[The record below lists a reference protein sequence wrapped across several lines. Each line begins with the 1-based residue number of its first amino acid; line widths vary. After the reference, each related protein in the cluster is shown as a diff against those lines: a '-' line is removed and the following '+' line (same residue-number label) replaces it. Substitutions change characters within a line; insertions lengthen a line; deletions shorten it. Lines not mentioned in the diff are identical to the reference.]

1 MDIKVMSVATNGNE
15 TGVSAG
21 RVLRAGENFVLSHPQ
36 LSRRA
41 LGLLRCLTPCLRVG
55 DVAIVTRYADVVE
68 VLSRDPDFTIGLYS
82 PKMEAL
88 AGRFILGLPQGP
100 QYEHDVSV
108 LRLVVAQADMP
119 RIRTLVADI
128 VGEIFGRLSPYGELD
143 VVRDL
148 SDAVPARVTDRYL
161 GAPGPTEPQLI
172 EWGRTQFREL
182 FYNLRN
188 DPAITG
194 PAMASSAEM
203 RTHVDRL
210 IAAREAAPG
219 DAGAPPQDVLGRM
232 VKLKADGRFA
242 IDDTWIRTYIMGLII
257 GMLPLTSKATALA
270 VNVMLD
276 RQGLLAIAHEAAKGD
291 DDDLLWRCISEAM
304 RIAPQSPGQFRLS
317 DGVWRVGPSDNY
329 EIASGTRVF
338 AATQAAMFDRRA
350 FSRPARIRT
359 DRPASRYLHFGY
371 GLHSCFG
378 RFISYEA
385 QIPSMIK
392 GLLKQSNLRR
402 APGSEGRLAW
412 NGPFPDSLR
421 VTFDP
426 SP

>member
-1 MDIKVMSVATNGNE
+1 MSASTDGDNPGG
-15 TGVSAG
+15 GVR

-36 LSRRA
+36 VSRRA
-41 LGLLRCLTPCLRVG
+41 LGLLRSLVPVVRLG

-68 VLSRDPDFTIGLYS
+68 VLGRDPDFTIGLYS
-82 PKMEAL
+82 PKMEAI
-88 AGRFILGLPQGP
+88 AGRFILGLQQGP
-100 QYEHDVSV
+100 EYEHDVSV
-108 LRLVVAQADMP
+108 LRLVVPQDDMA
-119 RIRTLVADI
+119 RIRRFVANI
-128 VGEIFGRLSPYGELD
+128 VGEIFTRLSPYGELD

-148 SDAVPARVTDRYL
+148 SDPVPARLSDRYF
-161 GAPGPTEPQLI
+161 GAPGPTQQQLI

-182 FYNLRN
+182 FYNIRD

-203 RTHVDRL
+203 RKHVDRL
-210 IAAREAAPG
+210 IAARTAALAG
-219 DAGAPPQDVLGRM
+219 TGAPPEDVLGRM

-242 IDDTWIRTYIMGLII
+242 IDDAWIRTYIMGLII

-270 VNVMLD
+270 LNVMLD
-276 RQGLLAIAHEAAKGD
+276 RQGMLASAHEAAKAD
-291 DDDLLWRCISEAM
+291 DDDRLWRYISEAM

-317 DGVWRVGPSDNY
+317 DGVWTIGPNRRH
-329 EIASGTRVF
+329 EIPSGTRVF

-350 FSRPARIRT
+350 FATPSRIRT

-385 QIPSMIK
+385 QIPGMMK
-392 GLLKQSNLRR
+392 ALLKQSNLRR
-402 APGSEGRLAW
+402 VPGPAGRLTW
-412 NGPFPDSLR
+412 DGPFPDSLK
-421 VTFDP
+421 VAFDP
-426 SP
+426 S